1 MELVVTPKKSLMSI
15 LSLQLFLIEIECKA
29 PYGCLTFIFYQKCF
43 FFDKMDLMRFYFHVT
58 RCLEK
63 ISCGEDIVVLL
74 LNIVKD
80 PAI

>member
-43 FFDKMDLMRFYFHVT
+43 FFDKMDLKLSYFHVK

-63 ISCGEDIVVLL
+63 ISCGEIIVVFYR
-74 LNIVKD
+74 
-80 PAI
+80 